1 MKKTDLL
8 NSALS
13 RLVATLGHGDMVLVT
28 DAGMPAPHGA
38 GPEIIDLALTPG
50 VPDLA
55 TTVRVLL
62 SEMQVQSHI
71 VAGETLARGD
81 AWLSSEWMGHIGTR
95 EVVTHEEL
103 KRLSHRARAVVR
115 TGECTPYA
123 NLMLVSGVTF

>member
-1 MKKTDLL
+1 MKKTHLL

-13 RLVATLGHGDMVLVT
+13 RLVATLGHGDMVLVA

-62 SEMQVQSHI
+62 TEMQVESHI

-81 AWLSSEWMGHIGTR
+81 AWLSSEWADQIGTR

-123 NLMLVSGVTF
+123 NLMLVAGVTF